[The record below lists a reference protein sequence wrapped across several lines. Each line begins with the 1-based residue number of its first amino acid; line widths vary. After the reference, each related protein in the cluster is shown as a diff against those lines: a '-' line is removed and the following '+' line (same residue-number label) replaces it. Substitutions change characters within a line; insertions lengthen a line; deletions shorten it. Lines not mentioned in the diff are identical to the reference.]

1 MWDLNFKL
9 KKYYHKFKLN
19 RHISKSLVLQNGHY
33 GIRILKSGFI
43 YLSEI
48 KSITL
53 LFKKT
58 LKKFGK
64 IWFNIN
70 PNLILTKKPIESRMG
85 KGKGGVVEY
94 VAVVQVGL
102 ILLEIDGPSTIKVLN
117 LMKKIIG
124 KLHLPVKLIKFKL

>member
-1 MWDLNFKL
+1 
-9 KKYYHKFKLN
+9 
-19 RHISKSLVLQNGHY
+19 
-33 GIRILKSGFI
+33 
-43 YLSEI
+43 
-48 KSITL
+48 
-53 LFKKT
+53 
-58 LKKFGK
+58 
-64 IWFNIN
+64 
-70 PNLILTKKPIESRMG
+70 MG